1 MKNLRAGLLRALNM
15 REGELGL
22 ALVSALFFFLIL
34 CGYFLIRPVREAFG
48 VSRGMDQLRWLFACT
63 SGASLL
69 VVLAFGRAVARMNR
83 RRFIPAAYLFV
94 IACLLVFAGLLFSGV
109 GGGAAGAG
117 AEAAPAKW
125 ISYTFYVWLSVVNL
139 FMTSVFWAFMVD
151 TFDADQGK
159 RLFAFIGIGG
169 TLGAFAGG
177 TTASWIS
184 NAVESPHL
192 PAGLMIAAS
201 LFFAA
206 AIVVM
211 LSIDRKI
218 GRATAASVAMR
229 ADGGATGQAQRA
241 DDDTSREQ
249 RASAAGLSPNERFLS
264 FWEGLLLVLR
274 SPYMLSIGLWVM
286 FMAVSNTMIYFTQ
299 ANIVLE
305 NTDTLSQ
312 RIGSFAQFDYVSQF
326 AVLLTQ
332 VLVTTHLVRKLGIGW
347 TLAILPLLTLAGF
360 VVLAVWPV
368 YGVMLIFQAVHRA
381 GRHAVARPSRE
392 ALFSVVTPAEK
403 YKAKPVVDVFL
414 YRAGDL
420 AGVGVDGLLAR
431 LGLGIGWIAF
441 ATAPLAAVW
450 VVLSVGLGAARA
462 RRASQ

>member
-1 MKNLRAGLLRALNM
+1 M
-15 REGELGL
+15 RDGELRL

-34 CGYFLIRPVREAFG
+34 FGYFLIRPVREAFG

-63 SGASLL
+63 SAASLL

-94 IACLLVFAGLLFSGV
+94 VACLLVFAGLLISNADV
-109 GGGAAGAG
+109 AGSG
-117 AEAAPAKW
+117 AEAIPAQW
-125 ISYTFYVWLSVVNL
+125 IGYTFYIWLSVVNL

-151 TFDADQGK
+151 TFDQDQGK

-177 TTASWIS
+177 SAAGWVGNT
-184 NAVESPHL
+184 VDSPHL

-201 LFFAA
+201 CFFAA

-211 LSIDRKI
+211 LAIDRMS
-218 GRATAASVAMR
+218 GRN
-229 ADGGATGQAQRA
+229 Q
-241 DDDTSREQ
+241 
-249 RASAAGLSPNERFLS
+249 ASAAPMRGVDSSR
-264 FWEGLLLVLR
+264 FWEGLQLTLK
-274 SPYMLSIGLWVM
+274 SPYMLGIGLWVM
-286 FMAVSNTMIYFTQ
+286 FMAVSNTMIYFAQ

-305 NTDTLSQ
+305 NTDTFSQ
-312 RIGSFAQFDYVSQF
+312 RVAGFAQFDQASQL
-326 AVLLTQ
+326 AVLLVQ
-332 VLVTTHLVRKLGIGW
+332 LFVTTHLVRKLGVGW
-347 TLAILPLLTLAGF
+347 TLAILPLATLAGF

-392 ALFSVVTPAEK
+392 ALFSVATPAEK

-420 AGVGVDGLLAR
+420 AGVGMEGLLAR
-431 LGLGIGWIAF
+431 LGLGIGWMAF
-441 ATAPLAAVW
+441 ATAPLAAAW
-450 VVLSVGLGAARA
+450 VALSVGLGAARA
-462 RRASQ
+462 RKALP